1 MKILK
6 SYKYMQKSFIIFAFR
21 MKKLVC
27 IILAFLPLLSQGQGW
42 NMDWYGSA
50 RLAGTSGEYMPFWA
64 RTGEDGILPVRSS
77 GLLTA
82 GADISYRHS
91 NGIYF
96 AAGANLAGA
105 LAQKSVLNKKP
116 VYGMVDRLYVSG
128 GWKMLHLDVG
138 MKPRERELSDL
149 SVSGG
154 NFMYSR
160 NTRNMPGINA
170 WSDWIYF
177 EKGHWFGFRG
187 NIAHYQYIDNR
198 YVKGAYVH
206 NKGLALKIA
215 LGRKVDISG
224 GLDHWAQWGGNSPK
238 YGQQPVSFK
247 DFYLVLMAQHGG
259 EGATKSDQIN
269 VLGNHLGREWARV
282 DWKHEMFT
290 MSFQYDKPF
299 EDGSGVRLKNIPD
312 GIWSVQCSFK
322 DRDAAVTDI
331 VFEYINTTWQSGPSH
346 QREATEEEKKEQDKN
361 DHYYGWIVLGGCD
374 NYFGNSEYRSGW
386 TNHGRTI
393 GLPLILSAAPGEEGI
408 VVTTVNT
415 RLRAFHAGLRGNFA
429 KGLPYAFKGTFSLNY
444 GVYNQSETSFFVSRP
459 WQLSLAF
466 DLGLKKFMTNMPID
480 LNVGIYGDVGQLYQD
495 SVGLTLKLTY
505 SDFRRF

>member
-1 MKILK
+1 
-6 SYKYMQKSFIIFAFR
+6 MQNSFIIFAFR
-21 MKKLVC
+21 MKKLIY
-27 IILAFLPLLSQGQGW
+27 IILAFLPLFAQGQGW
-42 NMDWYGSA
+42 NVDWYGSV
-50 RLAGTSGEYMPFWA
+50 RLAGTGGEYMPFWA

-77 GLLTA
+77 GLMTA
-82 GADISYRHS
+82 GADVSYRYS

-96 AAGANLAGA
+96 AAGTNLAGA
-105 LAQKSVLNKKP
+105 LAQKSVLNTKP

-138 MKPRERELSDL
+138 MKPRQRELSDL
-149 SVSGG
+149 TISGG
-154 NFMYSR
+154 NFVYSR

-177 EKGHWFGFRG
+177 EKGHWVGFRG
-187 NIAHYQYIDNR
+187 NIAHYQYVDNR

-238 YGQQPVSFK
+238 YGRQPVSFI
-247 DFYLVLMAQHGG
+247 DFYRVLMAQHGG
-259 EGATKSDQIN
+259 EDATASDRLN

-282 DWKHEMFT
+282 DWKHERFT

-312 GIWSVQCSFK
+312 GIWSVQCSFN
-322 DRDAAVTDI
+322 DREAAVTDI
-331 VFEYINTTWQSGPSH
+331 VFEYINTTWQSGPEH
-346 QREATEEEKKEQDKN
+346 DRPATEEEKKNQAEDEAYK
-361 DHYYGWIVLGGCD
+361 DRVVLGGCD
-374 NYFGNSEYRSGW
+374 NYFGNSEYKSGW
-386 TNHGRTI
+386 TNYGRTI
-393 GLPLILSAAPGEEGI
+393 GLPLILSAAPGEDGI
-408 VVTTVNT
+408 VLATVNT

-429 KGLPYAFKGTFSLNY
+429 KGIPYSFKGTFSLNY
-444 GVYNQSETSFFVSRP
+444 GRYKQSGTSFFVSRP

-466 DLGLKKFMTNMPID
+466 DLGLKRFMTNVPVD
-480 LNVGIYGDVGQLYQD
+480 LNVGIYGDIGQLYQD
-495 SVGLTLKLTY
+495 SVGLTLKLSY
-505 SDFRRF
+505 SDFKRF